1 MYIQL
6 SIHNQYIV
14 ALIFGCLN
22 VAVMFVGIVGVQ
34 INQIA
39 VFIFLVFTHQSFILF
54 KSKVFAIYIFQQG
67 KFLSTFVEFFIAEH
81 SVLNENFQVIPFFF
95 KISTVFFENF
105 GQAVGYFF
113 GNMA

>member
-1 MYIQL
+1 M
-6 SIHNQYIV
+6 
-14 ALIFGCLN
+14 LN
-22 VAVMFVGIVGVQ
+22 VAVMFVGVIGVQ

-54 KSKVFAIYIFQQG
+54 ESKVFAIYIFQQG

-105 GQAVGYFF
+105 GQAVRYFF